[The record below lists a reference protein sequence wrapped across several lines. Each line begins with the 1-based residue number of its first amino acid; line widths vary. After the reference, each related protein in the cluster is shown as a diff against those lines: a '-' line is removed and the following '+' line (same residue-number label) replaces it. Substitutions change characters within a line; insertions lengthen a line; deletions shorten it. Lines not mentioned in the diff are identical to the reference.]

1 MRSFI
6 SSHDEGTDGR
16 DVTGNEQTE
25 SEWAHRRELAELG
38 AALFHDLR
46 GPLATI
52 KSFLGFLEVDLKE
65 HDEARIATDVESIR
79 TAVDRMG
86 DVLTNAAKRAR
97 TVERE

>member
-6 SSHDEGTDGR
+6 SSDDEGISRR
-16 DVTGNEQTE
+16 DVTGNEPTE
-25 SEWAHRRELAELG
+25 AARAHRRELAELD

-52 KSFLGFLEVDLKE
+52 RSYLGFLETDLKE

-86 DVLTNAAKRAR
+86 NVLTDAAKRAR
-97 TVERE
+97 ERE